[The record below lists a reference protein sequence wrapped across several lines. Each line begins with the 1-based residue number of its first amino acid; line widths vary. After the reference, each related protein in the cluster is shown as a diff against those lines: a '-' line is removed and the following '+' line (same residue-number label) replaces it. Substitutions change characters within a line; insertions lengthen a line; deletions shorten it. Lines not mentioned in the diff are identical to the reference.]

1 MGKIGFQWVWKEEM
15 VAAER
20 AFYVGEFE
28 HALDAKGRLTIPSKW
43 RFLGDEAD
51 VYLAL
56 PNPGGFIT
64 VYPPKMID
72 RFEEQ
77 VSKISLG
84 DPEGQKL
91 VTQLGAMSHS
101 FGCDKQ
107 GRINLNEKLIRHAG
121 IGKKAILVGNFS
133 YFSIHAAERYEAADL
148 NDPDLMNRIL
158 RQIHV

>member
-1 MGKIGFQWVWKEEM
+1 M

-28 HALDAKGRLTIPSKW
+28 HSVDAKGRLTIPSKW
-43 RFLGDEAD
+43 RFHGDDAE

-77 VSKISLG
+77 ISKISLG
-84 DPEGQKL
+84 DAEGQRL
-91 VTQLGAMSHS
+91 VTQLGSMSHS

-107 GRINLNEKLIRHAG
+107 GRINLNEKLLKHAG
-121 IGKKAILVGNFS
+121 IGKKAVLIGNFS
-133 YFSIHAAERYEAADL
+133 YFSIHSSDRYEGPDMG
-148 NDPDLMNRIL
+148 DPDLMNRIL
-158 RQIHV
+158 KEINV

>member
-1 MGKIGFQWVWKEEM
+1 M

-20 AFYVGEFE
+20 AFYVGEFA
-28 HALDAKGRLTIPSKW
+28 HSVDAKGRLTMPSKW
-43 RFLGDEAD
+43 RFQGDDAD

-72 RFEEQ
+72 RFEES

-84 DPEGQKL
+84 DAEGQKL
-91 VTQLGAMSHS
+91 ITQLGSMAHS

-107 GRINLNEKLIRHAG
+107 GRINLNDKLMAHAS

-133 YFSIHAAERYEAADL
+133 YFSIHSADQYEGADI

-158 RQIHV
+158 QQINV

>member
-1 MGKIGFQWVWKEEM
+1 M

-28 HALDAKGRLTIPSKW
+28 HSVDAKGRLTVPSKW
-43 RFLGDEAD
+43 RFQGDEAE

-77 VSKISLG
+77 ISKISLG
-84 DPEGQKL
+84 DAEGQRL
-91 VTQLGAMSHS
+91 VTMLGSMSHS
-101 FGCDKQ
+101 FGCDRQ
-107 GRINLNEKLIRHAG
+107 GRINLNEKLLEHAG
-121 IGKKAILVGNFS
+121 IVKKAVLIGNFS
-133 YFSIHAAERYEAADL
+133 YFSIHSAERYKGPDIE
-148 NDPDLMNRIL
+148 DPNLMNRIL
-158 RQIHV
+158 REINV